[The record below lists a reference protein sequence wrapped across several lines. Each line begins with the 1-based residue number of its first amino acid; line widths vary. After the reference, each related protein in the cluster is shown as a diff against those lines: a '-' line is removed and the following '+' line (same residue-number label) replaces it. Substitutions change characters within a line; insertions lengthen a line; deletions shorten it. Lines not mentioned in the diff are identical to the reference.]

1 MMQKGPGEGYMS
13 AKDET
18 LALKPGLKCRRI
30 TWGESTL
37 GYVVLD
43 PKDDD
48 RQYGR
53 GPNARDAWNEA
64 LDCVKTGTRP
74 SLEKTW

>member
-1 MMQKGPGEGYMS
+1 MIR
-13 AKDET
+13 AFF
-18 LALKPGLKCRRI
+18 A
-30 TWGESTL
+30 
-37 GYVVLD
+37 
-43 PKDDD
+43 

-64 LDCVKTGTRP
+64 LDCVKTGERP

>member
-1 MMQKGPGEGYMS
+1 MMQKGPGEGYMA
-13 AKDET
+13 AKDEA
-18 LALKPGLKCRRI
+18 LALKPGLKCKRI
-30 TWGESTL
+30 MYGSSVL

-43 PKDDD
+43 PKDAD

-53 GPNARDAWNEA
+53 GPVARDAWGEA
-64 LDCVKTGTRP
+64 VECLKTGERP